1 MGNKLWRTI
10 KKCFAKVRKF
20 FKKGNAKVS
29 VAINPKEVDELKTA
43 LLEVTLKV
51 VTRSVPFSTAQ
62 LNVTR
67 SVPFSTAQLN
77 VTRSL
82 PLSTAQLNVTRSL
95 PFSTAQLNVT
105 RSKAFSTAQLNVTRS
120 KAFSTAQLNVT
131 RSLPLS
137 TATLNATRSL
147 PLSTATETSA
157 PSALEFMTQ
166 TPELATLNVP
176 SCIEASQLATME
188 LDCCSEQCAITSTT
202 KVPEQTCSSDL
213 PSEKQHTRPCSP
225 PAMQSRMRKIRNNRR
240 MTLAI
245 PPDLSVILGN
255 Q

>member
-1 MGNKLWRTI
+1 MATKLWRTI

-29 VAINPKEVDELKTA
+29 AAINPKEVDELKTA
-43 LLEVTLKV
+43 LLEVAPKV

-67 SVPFSTAQLN
+67 CV
-77 VTRSL
+77 
-82 PLSTAQLNVTRSL
+82 PLSTAQLS
-95 PFSTAQLNVT
+95 
-105 RSKAFSTAQLNVTRS
+105 VTRS

-131 RSLPLS
+131 RSLPFS

-147 PLSTATETSA
+147 PLSTASENSA

-166 TPELATLNVP
+166 TPELASLNVP
-176 SCIEASQLATME
+176 SCIEAYQLATLE
-188 LDCCSEQCAITSTT
+188 ADCCSEQCAITSTT

-225 PAMQSRMRKIRNNRR
+225 PAMQSRMRKIRKNRR

-245 PPDLSVILGN
+245 
-255 Q
+255 